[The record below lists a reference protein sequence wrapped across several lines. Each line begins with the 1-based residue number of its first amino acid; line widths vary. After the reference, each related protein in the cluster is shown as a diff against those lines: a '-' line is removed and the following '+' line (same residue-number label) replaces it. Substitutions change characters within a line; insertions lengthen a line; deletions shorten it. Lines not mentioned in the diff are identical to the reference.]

1 MFQTGDNGG
10 SEQAGVWSQTVNVL
24 KAEPPG
30 SANGSMVG
38 RARKKQQGHP
48 KAIV

>member
-1 MFQTGDNGG
+1 MFQAGDDSGL
-10 SEQAGVWSQTVNVL
+10 EQGGVWSQTVNVL

-30 SANGSMVG
+30 SANGPTVG
-38 RARKKQQGHP
+38 RDGKQQQGRP